1 MGGGAA
7 DAQEKELYNT
17 VLEENLA
24 QLILF
29 PTHDKGNTLDLLITN
44 MANNIISVYDD
55 GKLGKSD
62 HCIVMTEITTSKA
75 AKRETKK
82 SAKLDKSRLSRNPV
96 ILIKY

>member
-44 MANNIISVYDD
+44 MANNIILVYDD

-62 HCIVMTEITTSKA
+62 Q
-75 AKRETKK
+75 
-82 SAKLDKSRLSRNPV
+82 
-96 ILIKY
+96 